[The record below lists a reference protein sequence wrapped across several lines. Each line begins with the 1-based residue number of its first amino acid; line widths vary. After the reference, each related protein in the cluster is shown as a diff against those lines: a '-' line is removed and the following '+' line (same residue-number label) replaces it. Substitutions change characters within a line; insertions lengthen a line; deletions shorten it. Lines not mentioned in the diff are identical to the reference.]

1 MNRGCLDLGKTKR
14 IIIGERIIIDQKLHK
29 LIRGNTLHHWRLIVV
44 NFNIPICSADGFHV
58 GCDWSR
64 AVFSP
69 DGQYVIAGSQ
79 DGALF
84 VWNKSTNHV
93 EKVLREHQYVQTLQF
108 HSVSINIAVT
118 IKVELKMDILLI
130 ERFFISAIQCWDVL
144 GIRKAVLFYPVI
156 NRKKWYTGQIF
167 NFA

>member
-1 MNRGCLDLGKTKR
+1 MGSTLVKQSRP
-14 IIIGERIIIDQKLHK
+14 QKLILHT
-29 LIRGNTLHHWRLIVV
+29 LIGGNTPHHWRLIAL

-93 EKVLREHQYVQTLQF
+93 EKVLREHQYVQTLIPLCVYQHVAVKSGVENENRVNWEVFFLFQQF
-108 HSVSINIAVT
+108 STRMFLASARQFYF
-118 IKVELKMDILLI
+118 IL
-130 ERFFISAIQCWDVL
+130 W
-144 GIRKAVLFYPVI
+144 
-156 NRKKWYTGQIF
+156 
-167 NFA
+167 